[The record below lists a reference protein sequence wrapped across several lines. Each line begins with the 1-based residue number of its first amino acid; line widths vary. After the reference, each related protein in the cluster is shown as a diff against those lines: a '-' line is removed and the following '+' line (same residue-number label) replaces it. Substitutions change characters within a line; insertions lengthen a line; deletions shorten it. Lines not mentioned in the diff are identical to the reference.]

1 VTTLILTI
9 TVPDENNE
17 VEAIDAINETLNT
30 LAREDVL
37 DDDLDDAWSWQV
49 LRGGAQ
55 HDHPQDPERRVCH
68 RLADRTQEV
77 GRPADRG
84 PEPDQGPDGRSG
96 GPGGDARM
104 RRTIRIDI
112 EVYGAT
118 MTPPNALDKLTDAVA
133 DYVAREWDANTTA
146 SVVYDSDGDPA
157 YQQEHNR

>member
-1 VTTLILTI
+1 
-9 TVPDENNE
+9 
-17 VEAIDAINETLNT
+17 
-30 LAREDVL
+30 
-37 DDDLDDAWSWQV
+37 
-49 LRGGAQ
+49 
-55 HDHPQDPERRVCH
+55 
-68 RLADRTQEV
+68 
-77 GRPADRG
+77 
-84 PEPDQGPDGRSG
+84 
-96 GPGGDARM
+96 M